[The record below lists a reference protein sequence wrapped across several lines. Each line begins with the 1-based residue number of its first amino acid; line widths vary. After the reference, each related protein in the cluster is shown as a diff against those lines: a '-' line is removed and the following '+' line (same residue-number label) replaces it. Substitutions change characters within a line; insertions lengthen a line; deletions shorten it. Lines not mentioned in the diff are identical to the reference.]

1 MAKKPIFDNQ
11 NINLPEGKQYKINDE
26 AISASVTEMNLLEGA
41 VVGTVVNSKAVIYD
55 AAGKVAL
62 SSLSPMATGTII
74 ADATEL
80 TAAMNA
86 VTGATGTNGV
96 KLPVAIADEVITI
109 INTDGANDLLV
120 YPVLLSQI
128 NVLGASNPFTVVSGM
143 TATFVA
149 RSATLWY
156 TAGMPSVVSGLTASG
171 TELNVLGGV
180 TAGMVTASKG
190 LVVDASKD
198 ISALNDVG
206 LVNLD
211 AGSSGVAGSVDV
223 FPTTAASGKTTITS
237 TDNAG
242 DTTTDVVVAAQAGAR
257 TITIPDGGN
266 ATANVLLS
274 EGTTTIA
281 GVQTYTAPQV
291 IDTNTTITAFAGG
304 GAGSAVALTGEY
316 NNITI
321 VATDFD
327 SVKLLTAVVGQVQ
340 TVKNSGATI
349 LSVFPNTSDSI
360 NALAV
365 DLSVDIPVGGEM
377 TFRAISDTVWET
389 KEVIYLT
396 SPTTQTG
403 GLGIEPTANASNV
416 DVTIT
421 NASHGQATSVTIGD
435 SGLATSYVVQSTNI
449 LTVAEVDVLENA
461 TAGAQVASKVVVADA
476 NINTGISKVTEL
488 HIGATG
494 SEVQVNATP
503 AEIDK
508 AADLS
513 TQIQTIV
520 TSGAQTVT
528 AGVQALYLN
537 EDTTAIN
544 ATIATAVAH
553 QGLFLVKSGLEPA
566 TVNDHVLTLTI
577 GTFNGTNNVATFA
590 DINDSLLIYFDAAG
604 AGTVLVNTGTV
615 VLS

>member
-11 NINLPEGKQYKINDE
+11 NINLPEGKQYEINDE

-120 YPVLLSQI
+120 YPVLHSQI
-128 NVLGASNPFTVVSGM
+128 NALGASNPFTVVSGM

-266 ATANVLLS
+266 ATS
-274 EGTTTIA
+274 
-281 GVQTYTAPQV
+281 
-291 IDTNTTITAFAGG
+291 F
-304 GAGSAVALTGEY
+304 
-316 NNITI
+316 
-321 VATDFD
+321 
-327 SVKLLTAVVGQVQ
+327 
-340 TVKNSGATI
+340 
-349 LSVFPNTSDSI
+349 
-360 NALAV
+360 
-365 DLSVDIPVGGEM
+365 IP
-377 TFRAISDTVWET
+377 
-389 KEVIYLT
+389 
-396 SPTTQTG
+396 
-403 GLGIEPTANASNV
+403 
-416 DVTIT
+416 
-421 NASHGQATSVTIGD
+421 
-435 SGLATSYVVQSTNI
+435 QST
-449 LTVAEVDVLENA
+449 LALSLAEVDVLDGA

-566 TVNDHVLTLTI
+566 GANDHILTLTI

-590 DINDSLLIYFDAAG
+590 DIDDSLLIYFDAAG